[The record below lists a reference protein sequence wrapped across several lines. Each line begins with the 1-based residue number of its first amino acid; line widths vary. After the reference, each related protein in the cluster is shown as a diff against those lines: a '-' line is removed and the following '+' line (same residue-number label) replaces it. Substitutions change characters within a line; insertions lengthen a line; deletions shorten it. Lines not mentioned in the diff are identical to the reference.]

1 MSSTEE
7 HAPEKGGSHSA
18 AISQRVVRLMSEYT
32 GRGPTKAR
40 TTISKNLITVV
51 LEDTL
56 TRGERSLVADGKYDL
71 VLTTRFAFQQTM
83 RTDLVA
89 AVQDITGRDVAAF
102 MSANHIDPDMA
113 VEVFVL
119 NPEPVDDGHG
129 DS

>member
-7 HAPEKGGSHSA
+7 HASETSGSQSA
-18 AISQRVVRLMSEYT
+18 AISQRVVRLLSEYT

-40 TTISKNLITVV
+40 TTISKDLITVV

-56 TRGERSLVADGKYDL
+56 TKGERSLVANGKDDL

-89 AVQDITGRDVAAF
+89 AVQDVTGRDVAAF

-119 NPEPVDDGHG
+119 SPKAVNDGNG
-129 DS
+129 SS